1 MIIKNHFNRGGKK
14 LGRITHTSS
23 RLGHCSFFWGAFV
36 NNNPRKPKVGFQSN
50 NRTDVNLSF
59 KALPTCSCVE
69 GSRHLLWGRSHSEL
83 GARQWHIFRHFQYYH
98 RLCHTDVSYVRHHHL
113 PMFIINTSPNRHHPG
128 VPLLPSERLGWHL
141 ALLEPKLSHHG
152 DHQLQYPQL
161 SSWKTRCHMYLQ
173 GLQHPMYQPHLS
185 KCQFPP
191 NTT

>member
-1 MIIKNHFNRGGKK
+1 MERSWEELLTQARALVTAASSGARLLTIIHANLR
-14 LGRITHTSS
+14 
-23 RLGHCSFFWGAFV
+23 WV
-36 NNNPRKPKVGFQSN
+36 SN
-50 NRTDVNLSF
+50 QIRTDLSF

-98 RLCHTDVSYVRHHHL
+98 RLCHTDVMTSVMFVIITS
-113 PMFIINTSPNRHHPG
+113 PMYMYIINTSPNRHPPG
-128 VPLLPSERLGWHL
+128 VPLLPSERLGWNL

-152 DHQLQYPQL
+152 DHQLQYLQL
-161 SSWKTRCHMYLQ
+161 SSWKTRCHMYPQ

-185 KCQFPP
+185 KCLFPP